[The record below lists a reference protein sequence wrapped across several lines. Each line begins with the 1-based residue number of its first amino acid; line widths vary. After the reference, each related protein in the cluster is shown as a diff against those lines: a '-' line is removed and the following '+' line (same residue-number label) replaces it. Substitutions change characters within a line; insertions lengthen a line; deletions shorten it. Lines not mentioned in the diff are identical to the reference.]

1 MTEIIAVVRRSKAAA
16 TRKELERAD
25 VPGWTSFPVL
35 GRGRQKGL
43 KTSTEGAGLQF
54 LAKVMFSIVVE
65 DEDVDK
71 TTEAILRANQTGE
84 MGDGKVWTVDLGQV
98 SRISEG
104 GTQP

>member
-1 MTEIIAVVRRSKAAA
+1 MTEIIAVVRRSKAAS

-25 VPGWTSFPVL
+25 VPGWTAHPVL

-43 KTSTEGAGLQF
+43 KTSVESTGVPF

-65 DEDVDK
+65 DDQVD
-71 TTEAILRANQTGE
+71 TIVEAITRANQTGE
-84 MGDGKVWTVDLGQV
+84 FGDGRIWTVDLGQV
-98 SRISEG
+98 LRISEG